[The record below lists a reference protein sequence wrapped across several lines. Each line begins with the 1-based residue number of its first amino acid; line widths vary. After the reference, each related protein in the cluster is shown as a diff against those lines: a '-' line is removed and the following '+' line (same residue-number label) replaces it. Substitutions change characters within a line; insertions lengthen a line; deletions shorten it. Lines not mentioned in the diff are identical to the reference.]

1 MGWSWWGAVLVVY
14 LLAGCAPMRTSPPAP
29 PPVIDG
35 VQLGVAS
42 WYGPGFHGNRTA
54 NGEIYDQY
62 ELTAAH
68 RTLPLGTRVMVT
80 NLSNGRA
87 VEVRINDR
95 GPFVG
100 GRAIGLA
107 YGAASVSRRA
117 VFLAVALAAG
127 CVRGRI
133 VHDGRVNADALATV
147 VRDLPALRGQ
157 DFGRPVP
164 AVALPP
170 ADVAAWLRR
179 DIDLSYPGDDLERVS
194 AVYQRLGL
202 LPAGTA
208 LRAALE
214 DLYRGQIAAF
224 YDPRSKQLVLATEAL
239 GTGGPAVRLLSLLSG
254 RDLIG
259 ELLVAHE
266 LTHALQDQH
275 WGLPTEPEPL
285 ANSYSDRILARR
297 ALLEGDATL
306 AGFAY
311 VQRGTPSRATID
323 RIERQLHAIAPTL
336 AAEYPRV
343 PEIVRASLAFQYD
356 AGTAFAGWALAEG
369 GWTAVDRAEADPP
382 ESTEQVLHPARY
394 FGVRDRPFEIALH
407 GTEEM
412 EAAGWRRV
420 LEDTLGEL
428 SIRILAR
435 RARTEDA
442 AAAVADGWGGD
453 RLRALAR
460 GDELVLVWATAWD
473 GPGDA
478 IEFLDAMRETM
489 PDARVER
496 RGQRVLVLVGPS
508 SLLDGLSARIWG
520 RTTARRTG

>member
-1 MGWSWWGAVLVVY
+1 M
-14 LLAGCAPMRTSPPAP
+14 
-29 PPVIDG
+29 
-35 VQLGVAS
+35 
-42 WYGPGFHGNRTA
+42 
-54 NGEIYDQY
+54 
-62 ELTAAH
+62 
-68 RTLPLGTRVMVT
+68 
-80 NLSNGRA
+80 
-87 VEVRINDR
+87 
-95 GPFVG
+95 
-100 GRAIGLA
+100 
-107 YGAASVSRRA
+107 SRRA

-170 ADVAAWLRR
+170 ADVAAWVRR

-478 IEFLDAMRETM
+478 IEFLDAMREAV

-496 RGQRVLVLVGPS
+496 RGERVLVLVGPS